1 MIFKQFYYFLINS
14 NVYIS
19 FAAVLLTIQAQIQL
33 GMQPGWHPYLFII
46 FFATMLEY
54 NFHRLITLW
63 FRKETLVDEKY
74 KWLRNNITV
83 FYLLMI
89 FSIIG
94 FLGAL
99 VFAKT
104 EVVVTLLPIGL
115 ITIFYSLPIFK
126 SKQKLFR
133 LREISILKI
142 FLISS
147 VWALSTVLLPVIQSS
162 NNFDTT
168 NVLLMIT
175 ERFLFVFAI
184 TIPFDI
190 RDIESDKNAGL
201 KTIPLLI
208 GEQKATRLAM
218 FSLILFTVLFL
229 VHYIKTP
236 LAYTLPALI
245 ISSVTTL
252 VFILNEKVKKIA
264 YYYYGVLDGTMFFQ
278 GLMVIV
284 SYYIVAT

>member
-1 MIFKQFYYFLINS
+1 MIFKQFYFFLINS

-19 FAAVLLTIQAQIQL
+19 LAALLLTVQAQIQL

-63 FRKETLVDEKY
+63 FRKETLVDKKY
-74 KWLRNNITV
+74 TWLRNNITV
-83 FYLLMI
+83 FYALMI

-94 FLGAL
+94 FFGAL

-104 EVVVTLLPIGL
+104 EVIVTLFPIGL
-115 ITIFYSLPIFK
+115 ITIFYSLPIFR

-142 FLISS
+142 FLISAI
-147 VWALSTVLLPVIQSS
+147 WALSTVLLPVIQSEKKI
-162 NNFDTT
+162 DTI
-168 NVLLMIT
+168 NILLMLA
-175 ERFLFVFAI
+175 ERILFVFAI

-190 RDIESDKNAGL
+190 RDIGSDKNAGL

-208 GEQKATRLAM
+208 GEKKAIQVSV
-218 FSLILFTVLFL
+218 FSLLLFALLCV
-229 VHYIKTP
+229 VHYVKTP
-236 LAYTLPALI
+236 LVYTLPALI
-245 ISSVTTL
+245 ISSVTTFA
-252 VFILNEKVKKIA
+252 FIINKKVKKLT
-264 YYYYGVLDGTMFFQ
+264 YYHYGVLDGTMFFQ
-278 GLMVIV
+278 GLMVVV
-284 SYYIVAT
+284 SYYILAT

>member
-1 MIFKQFYYFLINS
+1 MVFKQFYYFLINS

-19 FAAVLLTIQAQIQL
+19 LAAVLLTVQAQIQL
-33 GMQPGWHPYLFII
+33 GMQPGWYPYLFII

-74 KWLRNNITV
+74 TWLRNNIAV
-83 FYLLMI
+83 FYTLMI

-94 FLGAL
+94 FFGAL

-104 EVVVTLLPIGL
+104 EVIVILLPIGL
-115 ITIFYSLPIFK
+115 ITIFYSLPIFR

-142 FLISS
+142 FLISAI
-147 VWALSTVLLPVIQSS
+147 WALSTILLPVIQSG
-162 NNFDTT
+162 NHFDTT

-208 GEQKATRLAM
+208 GEKKSTRLAI
-218 FSLILFTVLFL
+218 FSLGLFMLFCL
-229 VHYIKTP
+229 AHYIKTP

-245 ISSVTTL
+245 ISSVTTF
-252 VFILNEKVKKIA
+252 VFVVNDKIKKST
-264 YYYYGVLDGTMFFQ
+264 YYHYGILDGTMFFQ
-278 GLMVIV
+278 GLMVVV
-284 SYYIVAT
+284 SYYILCR

>member
-14 NVYIS
+14 NIYIS
-19 FAAVLLTIQAQIQL
+19 LAAVLLTVQAQIQL

-74 KWLRNNITV
+74 TWLRNNITA
-83 FYLLMI
+83 FYILMI
-89 FSIIG
+89 FSVIG

-104 EVVVTLLPIGL
+104 EVIVTLLPIGL

-126 SKQKLFR
+126 SNQKLFR

-142 FLISS
+142 FLISTI
-147 VWALSTVLLPVIQSS
+147 WALSTILLPVIQSGS
-162 NNFDTT
+162 YFDST

-208 GEQKATRLAM
+208 GEKKATQLAM
-218 FSLILFTVLFL
+218 FSLVLFTVLCL

-252 VFILNEKVKKIA
+252 FFIVNEEVKKSI
-264 YYYYGVLDGTMFFQ
+264 YYHYGILDGTMFFQ
-278 GLMVIV
+278 GLMVVV
-284 SYYIVAT
+284 SYYILVT